1 MERATD
7 WSSGADQ
14 PRQRVPRGSGDLLIT
29 DETVQEL
36 KRQAP
41 DGCVLC
47 ELEGLDQ
54 EDWD

>member
-1 MERATD
+1 MERALAGNP
-7 WSSGADQ
+7 GADQ
-14 PRQRVPRGSGDLLIT
+14 PLQPAHSGLGDLLIS

-41 DGCVLC
+41 AGCVLC
-47 ELEGLDQ
+47 ELENLDQ